1 MKVYVAGSSR
11 ELDRARAAIA
21 ACRARG
27 WHVTGDWPAEIARAG
42 GRANRGLSPAE
53 RRGAA
58 VSCLHGVRQADA
70 FWLLVPGEDSPSA
83 GCWVELGVALEAGP
97 GIAIVASGDTGR
109 SVFCAGTVEVPDDQA
124 ALEALAHVARDV
136 ALAGEAW

>member
-1 MKVYVAGSSR
+1 MKIYVAGSSR

-27 WHVTGDWPAEIARAG
+27 WQVTGDWPAEIDRA
-42 GRANRGLSPAE
+42 GRANRGLSLAE

-70 FWLLVPGEDSPSA
+70 LWLLVPGEDVPSA

-97 GIAIVASGDTGR
+97 RIAIVASGDTER
-109 SVFCAGTVEVPDDQA
+109 SVFCAGTIETTDDQA
-124 ALEALAHVARDV
+124 ALEALARVARHV
-136 ALAGEAW
+136 ALAGEVW